1 MGAPLKLPLERMA
14 RFHAA
19 VHHTVRLVMAYQIS
33 PIAERVAALIGN
45 VALLFALPFGAL
57 AFIVQSL

>member
-1 MGAPLKLPLERMA
+1 MA

>member
-1 MGAPLKLPLERMA
+1 MT
-14 RFHAA
+14 FQFS
-19 VHHTVRLVMAYQIS
+19 TF
-33 PIAERVAALIGN
+33 AERLAATIGN